1 MRYAVVWEHHAMA
14 EFRRLRVTDPI
25 GAKATAAA
33 VRALADDPRPQ
44 EGRALGASGYH
55 RLRVGTRRVLYR
67 PEDDTVTVHVI
78 KVGRSS

>member
-1 MRYAVVWEHHAMA
+1 MTYVVVWEHHAMG
-14 EFRRLRVTDPI
+14 EFRRLRVTDPV

-44 EGRALGASGYH
+44 EARALGASGYY
-55 RLRVGTRRVLYR
+55 RRRVGSRRVLYR
-67 PEDDTVTVHVI
+67 PEDGTVTVYVI